1 MLNKLRLNLT
11 LLNTVVLIVILTI
24 ISIFV
29 YVLMYYNLYAGI
41 DETLTTSTHQIES
54 YVSFLEESAHTKE
67 VDVEKQNEHLRALH
81 NMIKNNISYVVWDS
95 EKNVYSSYRELDDDI
110 LLSIRRQVINDSDH
124 SEKLVSDLN
133 RNFYFQTISIDGVNY
148 RICTTYFP
156 TDTEEN
162 NIRTIQMIK
171 NLRTEKEV
179 LGRLAFTLLATILI
193 GATLSIIGGYI
204 LAGRSLIPVIKS
216 WKRQQEF
223 VADASHELRT
233 PLAVVQANLEVVKG
247 SPEETVESQRYWINN
262 AYDETLRM
270 NKMIQDL
277 LFLAR
282 VDSGQN
288 ELERQEVDLTFLLHD
303 VNEKLMPLAVN
314 QGMQIFG
321 DIEENLMIQG
331 DPNKIRQ
338 LMVILIDNAIKYSKS
353 QTKIIVKGKS
363 LNKHGILIEVIDH
376 GIGME
381 EEDADRV
388 FDRFYR
394 SDKVRSREQGGTGLG
409 LSIAKWIVD
418 MHKGEISI
426 ESKPKEGTTVI
437 VQLPCN

>member
-1 MLNKLRLNLT
+1 MLHKLRLNLT
-11 LLNTVVLIVILTI
+11 LLNTLVLIVILTI
-24 ISIFV
+24 ISISA
-29 YVLMYYNLYAGI
+29 YVLMYYNLYADI
-41 DETLTTSTHQIES
+41 DENLITSTHQVES
-54 YVSFLEESAHTKE
+54 YINFLEESSHTRE

-95 EKNVYSSYRELDDDI
+95 EKNIQSSYRELNDDV
-110 LLSIRRQVINDSDH
+110 LLSIRRKIIHNPDASQGIVR
-124 SEKLVSDLN
+124 DLN
-133 RNFYFQTISIDGVNY
+133 RNFYFQTINNEGVNY
-148 RICTTYFP
+148 RICTTYFSR
-156 TDTEEN
+156 DTGEED
-162 NIRTIQMIK
+162 IRTIQAVK

-179 LGRLAFTLLATILI
+179 LARLAFILFATILI

-216 WKRQQEF
+216 WKRQREF

-247 SPEETVESQRYWINN
+247 SPEETVESQRYWIDN
-262 AYDETLRM
+262 AYDESLRM

-288 ELERQEVDLTFLLHD
+288 ELEKEEVDLTFLLHD
-303 VNEKLMPLAVN
+303 VNEKLMPLASN
-314 QGMQIFG
+314 QEIQLFG
-321 DIEENLMIQG
+321 DVEENLMIQG
-331 DPNKIRQ
+331 DPNRIHQ

-353 QTKIIVKGKS
+353 KTQIVVRGKK
-363 LNKHGILIEVIDH
+363 LNRHGVLIEVIDH
-376 GIGME
+376 GIGMQQ
-381 EEDADRV
+381 EDIERV

-418 MHKGEISI
+418 MHRGKISM
-426 ESKPKEGTTVI
+426 ESRPGEGTKVT
-437 VQLPCN
+437 VQLPYS